1 MVDERS
7 LRALYYNYELSI
19 DLTFQSPCIGQPGH
33 TGYLRLHPGVLLL
46 MAFSGLLDE
55 DTRIPK
61 ITIQTT
67 NQPNFILAQEWA
79 GVTLTDPSA

>member
-7 LRALYYNYELSI
+7 LRALYCNYELSI

-33 TGYLRLHPGVLLL
+33 TGYLRLYPGVLLL
-46 MAFSGLLDE
+46 MAFSGFLVG

-67 NQPNFILAQEWA
+67 NQPNSTLTQQWA